1 MVSQFQGTN
10 SFNLSLS
17 VISKNGKLEGLGVL
31 LSSRSEK
38 GGGDLQLAWSQVNRA
53 IICESSGSH
62 RVDSE
67 VYLSQWQG
75 APL

>member
-38 GGGDLQLAWSQVNRA
+38 GGGSAVGLVTGKQSNHL
-53 IICESSGSH
+53 
-62 RVDSE
+62 
-67 VYLSQWQG
+67 
-75 APL
+75 